1 MRSRLGETRS
11 SVRRSHALICEDSH
25 EVIALPHWPG
35 AEIVSFA
42 TPALGAGFSFFMARA
57 TEPTTIPPAP
67 HDGLRFVLLR
77 SGTATIRADGRARSL
92 EAEAFACL
100 PPGSDAEIALEQ
112 GARLLCLER
121 PYRPLDGHAA
131 PVPLFGSIP
140 QITAQPIKGDPT
152 LRVQQLLPG
161 DPGYDMEIN
170 VMTFEPGAS
179 LPYVETHFMEHGL
192 MMLDGGGIYRLDDRW
207 YPVEAGDAIWMS
219 PFCPQWFGALGRDNA
234 RYLIFKNWN
243 RDPLV

>member
-1 MRSRLGETRS
+1 M
-11 SVRRSHALICEDSH
+11 
-25 EVIALPHWPG
+25 
-35 AEIVSFA
+35 
-42 TPALGAGFSFFMARA
+42 
-57 TEPTTIPPAP
+57 
-67 HDGLRFVLLR
+67 
-77 SGTATIRADGRARSL
+77 
-92 EAEAFACL
+92 
-100 PPGSDAEIALEQ
+100 
-112 GARLLCLER
+112 
-121 PYRPLDGHAA
+121 
-131 PVPLFGSIP
+131 PLFGSIP